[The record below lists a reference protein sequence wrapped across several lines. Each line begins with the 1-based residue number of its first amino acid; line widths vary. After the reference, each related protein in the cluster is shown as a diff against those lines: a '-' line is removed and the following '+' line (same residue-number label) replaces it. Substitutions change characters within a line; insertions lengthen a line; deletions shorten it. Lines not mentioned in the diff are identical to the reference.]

1 MAPPVPEAG
10 DVHSVGYLAAFGGG
24 IVSFASPCTLPM
36 VPAYLSVVTGLDLSA
51 LGDGQERRRNVARV
65 SRDTALFIG
74 GFTVVFV
81 LLGPTASAVGRATVQ
96 DHVLLTRALGGVVI
110 VMGLYLA
117 GSLVLR
123 LPALYGEARFQVA
136 PSRLGPLAAP
146 VAGAAFGFGWTPC
159 IGPVLGSVLTVAA
172 SRDSVTQGAFL
183 LLAYALGLAVPFL
196 ATGLALGRLAGALGW
211 VRRHFRALTLG
222 SATLIVGFG
231 VLLTV
236 NRLSWVTIELEA
248 AMRHV
253 GLGRLV
259 NLG

>member
-1 MAPPVPEAG
+1 M
-10 DVHSVGYLAAFGGG
+10 HSVGYVAAFGGG
-24 IVSFASPCTLPM
+24 IVSFASPCILPV
-36 VPAYLSVVTGLDLSA
+36 VPAYLSVITGLDLSTVPA
-51 LGDGQERRRNVARV
+51 AGEGPDRRRHLVRI
-65 SRDTALFIG
+65 SRDTGLFVA

-81 LLGPTASAVGRATVQ
+81 LLGLTASAVGQAAAR
-96 DHVLLTRALGGVVI
+96 DHVLLTRALGGLVI

-123 LPALYGEARFQVA
+123 LPALYGEARFHPA
-136 PSRLGPLAAP
+136 PSRLGRLAAP

-172 SRDSVTQGAFL
+172 SRASLGQGAAL

-196 ATGLALGRLAGALGW
+196 AAGLALGRLAGAFGW
-211 VRRHFRALTLG
+211 VRRHFRPLTVA
-222 SATLIVGFG
+222 SAALIVGFG
-231 VLLTV
+231 ILLTV

-259 NLG
+259 SLG